1 MANILNGLNIAF
13 GLSPN
18 GRIYFADYGRV
29 GSLFFDEWKQDIVG
43 VVVSNI
49 KDFCQTFQQLKKKRN
64 KNKVDIVRLSVSNSA
79 FHPSD
84 FFFLP
89 LFFWYF
95 FKDVSQ
101 NKNLHIGN
109 EFLKKNR
116 KWNLTNKNF
125 LSFWHSC
132 AEPGYTSLCV
142 NIKM

>member
-1 MANILNGLNIAF
+1 MANILNGLNLAF

-84 FFFLP
+84 FFFAAII
-89 LFFWYF
+89 FG
-95 FKDVSQ
+95 
-101 NKNLHIGN
+101 I
-109 EFLKKNR
+109 FLKMFR
-116 KWNLTNKNF
+116 K
-125 LSFWHSC
+125 
-132 AEPGYTSLCV
+132 
-142 NIKM
+142 IKIYILVMNS

>member
-132 AEPGYTSLCV
+132 AEPG
-142 NIKM
+142 

>member
-1 MANILNGLNIAF
+1 MFDFLCQIQ
-13 GLSPN
+13 
-18 GRIYFADYGRV
+18 
-29 GSLFFDEWKQDIVG
+29 LFVQAI
-43 VVVSNI
+43 
-49 KDFCQTFQQLKKKRN
+49 
-64 KNKVDIVRLSVSNSA
+64 
-79 FHPSD
+79 
-84 FFFLP
+84 FLP

-109 EFLKKNR
+109 ELLKKNR

-142 NIKM
+142 NIKMWANISSAIIFLFQDVVFISFSLFLVNLKHTTDSLLGEFKINYLYKIDTRIKHTD

>member
-84 FFFLP
+84 FFLP

-109 EFLKKNR
+109 EFLKKKSKMEFNEQ
-116 KWNLTNKNF
+116 KFSFF
-125 LSFWHSC
+125 LAFMC
-132 AEPGYTSLCV
+132 
-142 NIKM
+142 